1 MAKDDYLDNKFNDR
15 RRDICEDDAL
25 KILDAVYDNEWYKNK
40 PDDKIWWLDNR
51 ETIGEWVFSFD
62 KEKEF
67 NMFRD
72 YPHALTA
79 EQKKIFDQENPYWK
93 NYFMDRE

>member
-1 MAKDDYLDNKFNDR
+1 MA
-15 RRDICEDDAL
+15 AQ
-25 KILDAVYDNEWYKNK
+25 NEWYKNK

-51 ETIGEWVFSFD
+51 GIIGEWVFSFD

-72 YPHALTA
+72 YPHALTE
-79 EQKKIFDQENPYWK
+79 EQKKIFDEENPYWK